1 MGLLWGWGRGSPRG
15 WGAWRAAGSGTSSG
29 SASLLGVGA
38 ILLWSTLATLTAA
51 AAAIPPFETTAIVF
65 AIGGGLVAATALL
78 RGRAGLLRP
87 TPASFALGLYGF
99 FGYHA
104 LYFAAL
110 KLAPPAEASLITAL
124 WALLTVL
131 LSSLLPGHR
140 LRAGHI
146 VGALMGLAAATLLAW
161 DHLGG
166 GGDAGGR
173 MLGFALAFGCALVW
187 SSYSVASRLFAAVP
201 SESIAAPC
209 LATSALAL
217 ACSLV
222 FERWVMPP
230 DALSWLA
237 LIGLGIGPV
246 GAAFM
251 LWDIGMKR
259 GNVPLLG
266 VLSYAALILSTA
278 LLILCGLA
286 EPTWTLAVACV
297 VMVAAAVIA
306 TRAG

>member
-1 MGLLWGWGRGSPRG
+1 MPSTKF
-15 WGAWRAAGSGTSSG
+15 AT
-29 SASLLGVGA
+29 LLGVGA
-38 ILLWSTLATLTAA
+38 ILLWATLASLTVATGV
-51 AAAIPPFETTAIVF
+51 IPPFETTAIAF
-65 AIGGGLVAATALL
+65 AIGGALVATTALL

-104 LYFAAL
+104 LYFGAL
-110 KLAPPAEASLITAL
+110 KLAPPAEASLITSL

-140 LRAGHI
+140 LRSGHL
-146 VGALMGLAAATLLAW
+146 VGAMLGLAAATMLIW
-161 DHLGG
+161 DKLGA
-166 GGDAGGR
+166 GGDTAGHR
-173 MLGFALAFGCALVW
+173 LGFTLAFTCAFVW
-187 SSYSVASRLFAAVP
+187 SSYSVASRLLAAVP

-209 LATSALAL
+209 LATSALAF
-217 ACSLV
+217 ACTTAL
-222 FERWVMPP
+222 ERWVAPP
-230 DALSWLA
+230 DTLSWLA
-237 LIGLGIGPV
+237 LVGLGIGPI
-246 GAAFM
+246 GGAFM

-278 LLILCGLA
+278 LLVVLGLAQATWSLAIACGLM
-286 EPTWTLAVACV
+286 V
-297 VMVAAAVIA
+297 VAAVVA